1 MKYINKLK
9 DTIIGIL
16 ILIMMIF
23 VVAMAYKP
31 FVDIG
36 VNILTSNIDLPKSY
50 EEGFDAS
57 NLSYDASRIVGA
69 WYGEDVDS
77 DTNKTMSGIFNFY
90 SNGTGEITIN
100 ILNGKSHHA
109 PFTYTYNFKNNE
121 LEIVCKNEKLSFVIN
136 NIDDN
141 SLTITDENSTT
152 TYTKI
157 NYSHK

>member
-23 VVAMAYKP
+23 VVAIAYKP
-31 FVDIG
+31 LFNIG
-36 VNILTSNIDLPKSY
+36 VNILTSNIDLPKTY
-50 EEGFDAS
+50 EEGFDTS
-57 NLSYDASRIVGA
+57 NLSYDASRIVGT

-77 DTNKTMSGIFNFY
+77 DTDRTMSGIFNFY

-100 ILNGKSHHA
+100 ILNGKSYHA
-109 PFTYTYNFKNNE
+109 PFTYEYNFKNNK
-121 LEIVCKNEKLSFVIN
+121 LEIVCKNEKLYFDVN

-141 SLTITDENSTT
+141 SLTITGEIYKT

-157 NYSHK
+157 NYNHK

>member
-1 MKYINKLK
+1 MNKLK

-16 ILIMMIF
+16 FLIMIIF
-23 VVAMAYKP
+23 VVAIAYK
-31 FVDIG
+31 
-36 VNILTSNIDLPKSY
+36 LTSNIDLPKTY
-50 EEGFDAS
+50 EEGFNTS

-77 DTNKTMSGIFNFY
+77 DTDKTMAGIFNFY

-100 ILNGKSHHA
+100 ILNGKSYHA
-109 PFTYTYNFKNNE
+109 HFTYEYNFKNNK
-121 LEIVCKNEKLSFVIN
+121 LEIVCKNKKLYFDVN

-141 SLTITDENSTT
+141 SLTITGESSKT

-157 NYSHK
+157 NYNHK

>member
-50 EEGFDAS
+50 EEGLMQAI
-57 NLSYDASRIVGA
+57 YHMIQA
-69 WYGEDVDS
+69 
-77 DTNKTMSGIFNFY
+77 
-90 SNGTGEITIN
+90 
-100 ILNGKSHHA
+100 
-109 PFTYTYNFKNNE
+109 E
-121 LEIVCKNEKLSFVIN
+121 LLGHGMVKM
-136 NIDDN
+136 
-141 SLTITDENSTT
+141 
-152 TYTKI
+152 
-157 NYSHK
+157 

>member
-57 NLSYDASRIVGA
+57 NLSYDAS
-69 WYGEDVDS
+69 
-77 DTNKTMSGIFNFY
+77 
-90 SNGTGEITIN
+90 
-100 ILNGKSHHA
+100 
-109 PFTYTYNFKNNE
+109 
-121 LEIVCKNEKLSFVIN
+121 LSLIH
-136 NIDDN
+136 I
-141 SLTITDENSTT
+141 
-152 TYTKI
+152 
-157 NYSHK
+157 

>member
-1 MKYINKLK
+1 MNKLK

-16 ILIMMIF
+16 FLIMIIF
-23 VVAMAYKP
+23 VVAIAYK
-31 FVDIG
+31 
-36 VNILTSNIDLPKSY
+36 LTSNIDLPKTY
-50 EEGFDAS
+50 EEGFNTS

-77 DTNKTMSGIFNFY
+77 DTDKTMAGIFNFY

-100 ILNGKSHHA
+100 ILNGKSYHA
-109 PFTYTYNFKNNE
+109 HFTYEYNFKNNK
-121 LEIVCKNEKLSFVIN
+121 LEIVCKNKKLYFDVN

-141 SLTITDENSTT
+141 SLTITGESSKT